1 MENQKVIYLL
11 TLRCRDAACRVT
23 GGEKLNPITRQSR
36 PYILWVKFYIVSEN
50 YMADYM
56 AINVQMISVFVLF
69 FS

>member
-1 MENQKVIYLL
+1 MPRNWRGKAKSNYATV
-11 TLRCRDAACRVT
+11 A
-23 GGEKLNPITRQSR
+23 S
-36 PYILWVKFYIVSEN
+36 YILWVKFYIVSEN